1 MTDAPYLAPEAAAQ
15 AAANLTPER
24 LEDQQVAERVRV
36 LRIEQRARR
45 LHARSDSRSRGSI
58 ASTPRHTSTTKSACV
73 VTPIETEAPQPLMV
87 EEPGVLGADRTRIGQ
102 IIDPPSHR
110 LP

>member
-1 MTDAPYLAPEAAAQ
+1 VTDAPYLAPEAAAQ

-73 VTPIETEAPQPLMV
+73 VMPIETEAPQPLMV

>member
-36 LRIEQRARR
+36 LRIEQRARQ

-73 VTPIETEAPQPLMV
+73 VMPIETEAPQPLMV
-87 EEPGVLGADRTRIGQ
+87 EEPGVLGLTARASGRSSTRLRTR
-102 IIDPPSHR
+102 